1 MNADEPLTVERVRH
15 VGRELLQA
23 RDLRAQVHADAEL
36 LWWHQRALHDAGA
49 VVAGL
54 ELSTAARNRPVH
66 VAPGIAFD
74 ARGRELVVTGE
85 LVIERVG
92 GDDAKARAAA
102 PPAALVLRRC
112 SGGRPE
118 LAWIP
123 LARFGRC
130 DGVALARTDAKA
142 RGGLIP
148 LAYRA
153 RPVAR
158 PRFGSG
164 ATLPGATEWK
174 SWLWL
179 EDYGLG
185 LGLEVRVDT
194 KPAGFA
200 GRPVYFAW
208 LRWPAA
214 DVAGNRPGFDGF
226 GLQHLA
232 RETATGFTFRVM
244 VVAPRAQWLAHQPAD
259 ARLAR
264 VDDESSLITYARA
277 QRLHV
282 AWIGLQDDQDKGG
295 AA

>member
-1 MNADEPLTVERVRH
+1 MNGDKPLTVERVRH
-15 VGRELLQA
+15 VPRELLQA
-23 RDLRAQVHADAEL
+23 RDLRDQLHADAEL

-49 VVAGL
+49 VLAGL
-54 ELSTAARNRPVH
+54 EVSTAARNRPVR

-74 ARGRELVVTGE
+74 ARGRELVVTDE
-85 LVIERVG
+85 LTIERVG
-92 GDDAKARAAA
+92 GNDAKARAAA
-102 PPAALVLRRC
+102 PPAALLVRRC
-112 SGGRPE
+112 DAGRPE

-123 LARFGRC
+123 LTHMRRC

-148 LAYRA
+148 LSYRA

-164 ATLPGATEWK
+164 ATLPGATEWT

-179 EDYGLG
+179 EETKIG

-194 KPAGFA
+194 KAAGFA
-200 GRPVYFAW
+200 GRPCYFAW

-214 DVAGNRPGFDGF
+214 DVAGSQPGFAGF
-226 GLQHLA
+226 GIQHLA
-232 RETATGFTFRVM
+232 HETATGFTFRVM
-244 VVAPRAQWLAHQPAD
+244 VVAPRLMSIAHQKPD

-264 VDDESSLITYARA
+264 VEDESDLITYARA

-282 AWIGLQDDQDKGG
+282 AWIGLEDDQEQDG